1 MMRLAHTSFPHQE
14 CKIQNSAPILHIS
27 PIKKGEGSGGGGVG
41 IVIGIFVCS
50 PFNAFTAHGVTSSFS
65 RIISPLYTTPKA
77 PEPSWSIK
85 LIFSYGISV
94 QLTSDGL

>member
-1 MMRLAHTSFPHQE
+1 M
-14 CKIQNSAPILHIS
+14 
-27 PIKKGEGSGGGGVG
+27 GEGRRGREGNSSLIGVS
-41 IVIGIFVCS
+41 VCS
-50 PFNAFTAHGVTSSFS
+50 PFTAFTAHGVTSSFS

-77 PEPSWSIK
+77 PEPSSSIK